1 MSAIEEFL
9 DTVGKGASD
18 LAKDEILN
26 FFYWSADE
34 GNEFTK
40 KQKSKLNRYI
50 LKLATGEITV
60 KQFRSNI
67 DDIKTLTEM
76 QILKMRIAEKTA
88 AQRIVDGI
96 QNLIIDNLLKFL

>member
-50 LKLATGEITV
+50 LKLPTG
-60 KQFRSNI
+60 
-67 DDIKTLTEM
+67 
-76 QILKMRIAEKTA
+76 
-88 AQRIVDGI
+88 
-96 QNLIIDNLLKFL
+96 

>member
-1 MSAIEEFL
+1 MSAVEDFL
-9 DTVGKGASD
+9 TIVGKGASG

-26 FFYWSADE
+26 FFNWAADE

-40 KQKSKLNRYI
+40 KQKAKLNRYI
-50 LKLATGEITV
+50 LQLAAGEITA

-67 DDIKTLTEM
+67 DDLKTLTEM
-76 QILKMRIAEKTA
+76 QILKMKIAEKAA
-88 AQRIVDGI
+88 AQRLVDGI